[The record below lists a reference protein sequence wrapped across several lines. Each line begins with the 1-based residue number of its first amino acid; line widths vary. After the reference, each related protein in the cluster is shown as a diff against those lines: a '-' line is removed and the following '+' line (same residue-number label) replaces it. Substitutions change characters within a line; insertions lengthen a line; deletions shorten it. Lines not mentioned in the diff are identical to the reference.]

1 MKRISKI
8 VLENYR
14 AYCDRKEIILPNGE
28 NLLIYGENG
37 SGKSSLY
44 KGLYGFLK
52 SFVYPTPFVKNKYV
66 DGAGKIE
73 ISFKSFEADNVTIN
87 NDGEEC
93 YGFYDGNDNILV
105 ANVAFLKAA
114 AMTKGFMDY
123 KDLLRVYLHEKS
135 KNIFELIVTN
145 VLRNHSIG
153 TTTIGKEWNNINKD
167 FYTDRRNNILHRR
180 APERLERFKDGL
192 VVIFKRLEPKI
203 NSYLSSYFEEFKIS
217 ISFNLKK
224 LELDDSGKRKNWKIN
239 SELFLKVKYRG
250 EDLENYE
257 DYLNEARLS
266 AISLCIFLAALKDN
280 ENTYYKFLFLDDVFI
295 GLDAANRIPILKILK
310 DDFSDYQIIISTY
323 DRYWFNLAKHFF
335 NVNMHKRWKSIEL
348 YVGEKQLEGHQNSI
362 QYPIIVDSETNMDK
376 AARYLRN
383 EVHPDYPAAANY
395 LRKAL
400 EEKLGNFF
408 PMQEF
413 SDVDCQQFENYE
425 LTKRMNSAKK
435 FLKNIHS
442 DYDGLATLD
451 SYMHALLH
459 PMSHFN
465 EEDQIYRSE
474 LFDIERILISL
485 ENDLKKLAQNTRLIC
500 DKGTKCQIRFHN
512 IDNTYTCEYILVL
525 KENLYVCKD
534 NDGNL
539 ILSECECQSKGA
551 KENDHGLKQSASYND
566 FYLSLYDART
576 KICEYLNQKENR
588 AVTIESGFDGIYYKD
603 VNDFLPIVAKVE
615 EVRQH
620 FVDE

>member
-44 KGLYGFLK
+44 KGLNGFLK
-52 SFVYPTPFVKNKYV
+52 SFVYPTTFVKNKYV
-66 DGAGKIE
+66 DGAGRIE

-87 NDGEEC
+87 NDEEEC
-93 YGFYDGNDNILV
+93 YGFYDGNDNIHV

-135 KNIFELIVTN
+135 KNLFELIVTN

-153 TTTIGKEWNNINKD
+153 ATTIGDEWNNVKND
-167 FYTDRRNNILHRR
+167 FYTVRRNNISHKR
-180 APERLERFKDGL
+180 APERLASFKDGL
-192 VVIFKRLEPKI
+192 EVIFQRLEPRI

-217 ISFNLKK
+217 ISFDLNK
-224 LELDDSGKRKNWKIN
+224 LELDDSGNRQNWKIN

-250 EDLENYE
+250 EELENYE

-280 ENTYYKFLFLDDVFI
+280 ESAYYKFLFLDDVFI

-323 DRYWFNLAKHFF
+323 DRYWFNLAKHYF

-348 YVGEKQLEGHQNSI
+348 YVGEKQLDGHPNSI
-362 QYPIIVDSETNMDK
+362 LYPIVVDSETNMGK

-400 EEKLGNFF
+400 EEKLGSFF

-413 SDVDCQQFENYE
+413 SDADYQQFENYE
-425 LTKRMNSAKK
+425 LTKRMNSAER
-435 FLKNIHS
+435 FLENVHS

-451 SYMHALLH
+451 GYMHALLH

-465 EEDQIYRSE
+465 EDDQIYRSE

-485 ENDLKKLAQNTRLIC
+485 DNDLKKLVQSTILIC
-500 DKGTKCQIRFHN
+500 DKGTKCQIRYHN
-512 IDNTYTCEYILVL
+512 SDNTYTCEYTLVL
-525 KENLYVCKD
+525 KENLYVYKD

-539 ILSECECQSKGA
+539 VLSESECQSKGA
-551 KENDHGLKQSASYND
+551 KEDDHGQKKSSSVKGLYS
-566 FYLSLYDART
+566 SLYDART

-588 AVTIESGFDGIYYKD
+588 SVTIESGFDGIYYKD
-603 VNDFLPIVAKVE
+603 VNDFLPIADKVE
-615 EVRQH
+615 EVRQQ
-620 FVDE
+620 FVEE